1 MARLTRAV
9 QKIFGSTAGASDI
22 AQIGSLRNGEIVY
35 TTDPVTL
42 QGLALYL
49 TGLKGIVSSDKY
61 IPALEDINGIYFLF
75 SRQLAYLM
83 QEGIAE
89 WDASTEYHENSI
101 VKDPGTIDQYYSIAD
116 DNTGNELTDDTK
128 WLPVGSGPGI
138 PLGGYVAVA
147 IGMTGADSDAT
158 MIAKGFAKCNGTTP
172 ATQGVVSPAITAT
185 MPNIND
191 GAFIRGNATAWT
203 TGAKSGGADTVTLS
217 STELPSHTH
226 TINQSSAG
234 YKAPDLAHTHT
245 VSSSGAH
252 VHEVSGNR
260 NVMYMAQN
268 FNGGTVYVMQEGT
281 QFGGSANA
289 ASAPDATGAHTHTTA
304 SGSGTVE
311 TASNH
316 THSVSANTTGSGSA
330 FSILPSYF
338 SAVYYMRVR

>member
-203 TGAKSGGADTVTLS
+203 TGAKSGGEDT
-217 STELPSHTH
+217 STA
-226 TINQSSAG
+226 I
-234 YKAPDLAHTHT
+234 LAHTHT
-245 VSSSGAH
+245 YSSTSGA
-252 VHEVSGNR
+252 
-260 NVMYMAQN
+260 Q
-268 FNGGTVYVMQEGT
+268 
-281 QFGGSANA
+281 SA
-289 ASAPDATGAHTHTTA
+289 DHTHTY
-304 SGSGTVE
+304 SGTTGTE
-311 TASNH
+311 SATHTHSTAISTGSKSLSLTGTGNHEYGGSTGDPSATHTHSYSGTSSTTSAGH
-316 THSVSANTTGSGSA
+316 THSVSGTSASTGSGSS